1 MQIAPETYLTVGLIN
16 LFDLL
21 VSLAENVV
29 RMSYL
34 GILTTRDIIFNS
46 FFAAQLVLNLHEIV
60 TETRHAQG

>member
-46 FFAAQLVLNLHEIV
+46 FLLHN
-60 TETRHAQG
+60 